1 MIIPYI
7 YGRLELSLPGNSLK
21 NTIARENIRT
31 GPTIQFWINDSPKI
45 LKLRKTPPNSSYFTF
60 ASGGY
65 IISIKPIAIGILV
78 VLSGLDFNEFQNDAI
93 EGKKYPEKTPINIAR
108 NIHNVR
114 YRSKNLS
121 FAFILTTV

>member
-1 MIIPYI
+1 
-7 YGRLELSLPGNSLK
+7 LELSFPGNSLK
-21 NTIARENIRT
+21 KRIARVNIRT
-31 GPTIQFWINDSPKI
+31 GPIIQFWIRESPRI
-45 LKLRKTPPNSSYFTF
+45 LKLRNTPPSSSYFTF

-78 VLSGLDFNEFQNDAI
+78 VLSGRDFIESQNVAI
-93 EGKKYPEKTPINIAR
+93 DGKKYPEKTPMNIAR

-121 FAFILTTV
+121 LGFILTTG